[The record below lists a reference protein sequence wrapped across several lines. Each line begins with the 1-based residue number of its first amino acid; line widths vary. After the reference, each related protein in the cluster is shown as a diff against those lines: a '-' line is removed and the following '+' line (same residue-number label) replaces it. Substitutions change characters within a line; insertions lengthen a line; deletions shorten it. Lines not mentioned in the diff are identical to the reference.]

1 MLYKIVGKPLRKTIL
16 YNIFLQLVINS
27 KLQYL
32 TDELKILT
40 QEQKENTFLRI
51 LEKHSDRIQRICW
64 GFSSKHEDVEDI
76 YQNVLL
82 NIWRGLN
89 KFEGRS
95 EIATWIHRI
104 CINSCLLWKRK
115 EKKLMEKATLNE
127 STFGL
132 SVEEQ
137 FIKNEKIVALHTAIQ
152 TLNKMDKS
160 IALLILEECSYK
172 EIADVT
178 GLTVTNVGVKI
189 NRIKKQLKKKL
200 ENK

>member
-1 MLYKIVGKPLRKTIL
+1 MKQQQKEK
-16 YNIFLQLVINS
+16 IFLN
-27 KLQYL
+27 
-32 TDELKILT
+32 
-40 QEQKENTFLRI
+40 I

-64 GFSSKHEDVEDI
+64 GFSFKNEDVEDI

-82 NIWRGLN
+82 NIWQGLN

-95 EIATWIHRI
+95 DIATWIHRI
-104 CINSCLLWKRK
+104 CINCCLLWKRK
-115 EKKLMEKATLNE
+115 EKNLKKKMPVQE
-127 STFGL
+127 STFSL
-132 SVEEQ
+132 SIEEEH
-137 FIKNEKIVALHTAIQ
+137 IKNEKIVALHTAIQ
-152 TLNKMDKS
+152 TLNKLDKS

-178 GLTVTNVGVKI
+178 GLTLTNVGVRI